1 MEGPILRLTP
11 EDLWRASAEI
21 DPAELL
27 TAGTAGRLRPV
38 PGTAGEGGLVLLED
52 RRLGVRCLFPERA
65 LGLVQAA
72 ALVALGTRG
81 LLAPEEPT
89 VALLAPWSV
98 ASWYLAALASHV
110 PGISHVALCPADGP
124 TGAPPAGG
132 IDRRTADLLD
142 EAGVALSVVE
152 AVSSAVVGATLVIA
166 AGPAHEELRFAGL
179 ALGAL
184 VINAVGRDLP
194 DDLVDHVDQV
204 YVDDFRLL
212 AENEHRHFVKLHQ
225 ESGGRSPATVPER
238 EGWHQPAAWPGRR
251 RVEADLVS
259 VLAGEHRGRARRDDV
274 LLCELFGTR
283 VLNVVLARRLAR
295 VALTSGLGV
304 LVSETP
310 QVEGSKP

>member
-1 MEGPILRLTP
+1 MEGPVLRLSP

-27 TAGTAGRLRPV
+27 TGGAAGRLRPV
-38 PGTAGEGGLVLLED
+38 PGTAGEGGQVLLED
-52 RRLGVRCLFPERA
+52 RRLGVRCLFPEPA
-65 LGLVQAA
+65 LGLAQAA

-81 LLAPEEPT
+81 LLTPEEPT

-110 PGISHVALCPADGP
+110 PGISHVALCPVEQADDPG
-124 TGAPPAGG
+124 GVPPAGG
-132 IDRRTADLLD
+132 IDPRTADLLD

-212 AENEHRHFVKLHQ
+212 AENGHRHFVKLHQ
-225 ESGGRSPATVPER
+225 ESGDRPPVTVPER

-283 VLNVVLARRLAR
+283 VPNVVLACRLAR

-310 QVEGSKP
+310 QS